1 MTDENSPKRRRRRR
15 RRGGGG
21 DDARPESS
29 GSDTPRKARSTAPPA
44 DESDRG
50 GARRRRRPRRSQAPG
65 SGPGERTPPRPERE
79 RTASRPDRER
89 TASRPDRE
97 SSPRPPLSR
106 ADFVSDD
113 VDTETD
119 DERFVA
125 DSDEDESSEPI
136 VLGADLPVEPS
147 DDPDP
152 VSVQATAE
160 YHHGPV
166 HDLVGVKFSAGGKIY
181 MYDSAGTRYSRGEA
195 IVVESD
201 DGPRI
206 GVVAADTQ
214 RRSHARKQLKRAL
227 RRPNDDDRARQERA
241 AASTAKTLQLA
252 KDIAR
257 RHQLPIKVFR
267 VDAGAQGRTVLYFS
281 SESKVDARLLV
292 RDVAKELG
300 GRVDTRQTG
309 VRDEAKLVGGI
320 GSCGQE
326 LCCTTWLPAFVPVS
340 IKNAKDQGLVLN
352 PTKVSG
358 QCGRLKCCLVYEHA
372 TYAEMRKGLPKLGK
386 RVVTEDGEG
395 RVVEVDVLRQRIRVS
410 LVDGPVKVYG
420 KGEVEPLFPSQQ
432 PKASKPPR
440 TTD

>member
-1 MTDENSPKRRRRRR
+1 MSDDNPSKRRRRRR
-15 RRGGGG
+15 RRGPGGGG
-21 DDARPESS
+21 DEPRPE
-29 GSDTPRKARSTAPPA
+29 GRTPERPAPSPA
-44 DESDRG
+44 SAEGGDRTS
-50 GARRRRRPRRSQAPG
+50 RRRRRPRKSQPAPAER
-65 SGPGERTPPRPERE
+65 PPAGEERREKSRRRERPERDALPQRQERPERE
-79 RTASRPDRER
+79 DRPER
-89 TASRPDRE
+89 A
-97 SSPRPPLSR
+97 PLSR
-106 ADFVSDD
+106 ADFVADD
-113 VDTETD
+113 TDTD
-119 DERFVA
+119 DELFVV
-125 DSDEDESSEPI
+125 DSEDDDAAATIELRP
-136 VLGADLPVEPS
+136 DLPVES
-147 DDPDP
+147 GDDPDP
-152 VSVQATAE
+152 LSLQTTAAFDN
-160 YHHGPV
+160 GPV

-181 MYDSAGTRYSRGEA
+181 IYDSGGARYTRGEA

-206 GVVAADTQ
+206 GTVATETQ
-214 RRSHARKQLKRAL
+214 RRSHGRKQLKRAL
-227 RRPNDDDRARQERA
+227 RRPGDDDRARQERA
-241 AASTAKTLQLA
+241 TASSARTLQLA

-267 VDAGAQGRTVLYFS
+267 VELGTHGRTVLYFS

-292 RDVAKELG
+292 RDMAKELG

-372 TYAEMRKGLPKLGK
+372 TYAELRKGLPKLGK
-386 RVVTEDGEG
+386 RVVTDEGEG

-410 LVDGPVKVYG
+410 LVDGPVKVFG

-432 PKASKPPR
+432 PKADKPPR
-440 TTD
+440 KAD